1 MNEHARIC
9 KKTYR
14 RSDSGALHL
23 VEQTANLLEV
33 GKMCAVWV
41 KSAFTRS
48 SSRQGINKEFLHTT
62 RVDLKMKTS
71 GSRILPNLKQ
81 SKISVIQT

>member
-1 MNEHARIC
+1 MQ
-9 KKTYR
+9 KTYR

-23 VEQTANLLEV
+23 VEQTANLFEV

-48 SSRQGINKEFLHTT
+48 SFRQGINMEFLNTT
-62 RVDLKMKTS
+62 RVDLEMKTS
-71 GSRILPNLKQ
+71 SSRILPNLKQ
-81 SKISVIQT
+81 SKISVIQI